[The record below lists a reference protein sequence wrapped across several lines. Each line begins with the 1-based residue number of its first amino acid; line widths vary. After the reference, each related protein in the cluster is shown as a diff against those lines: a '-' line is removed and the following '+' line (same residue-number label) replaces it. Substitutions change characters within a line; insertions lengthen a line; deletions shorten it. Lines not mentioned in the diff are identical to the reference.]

1 MSCNLSSS
9 LLLLLGIIGDFFSF
23 GSISIAEVIQQ
34 VPVINQMS
42 FSISDRLKD
51 YDFFTYISMR
61 TNRYALVSLV
71 CRRLCNK
78 SGMRTEVLHCHY
90 WKYSNISWKSQ
101 RKYSLQTTALN
112 FFKNLVSQLDAHH
125 TVQQIK
131 NKASEDEHQ
140 LILVL
145 VFGSVLLGGCACNS
159 KVWTVFN
166 E

>member
-78 SGMRTEVLHCHY
+78 SGMGTEVLHCHY
-90 WKYSNISWKSQ
+90 PS
-101 RKYSLQTTALN
+101 
-112 FFKNLVSQLDAHH
+112 
-125 TVQQIK
+125 
-131 NKASEDEHQ
+131 
-140 LILVL
+140 
-145 VFGSVLLGGCACNS
+145 
-159 KVWTVFN
+159 
-166 E
+166 